1 MKITAILT
9 VRDEGAF
16 LLEWLAH
23 HRAIGFTDFLV
34 FSNDCTD
41 GTDAMLDRLQEL
53 GHLTHIPNPGPYDE
67 GGIQWTALKQ
77 ADKHPLT
84 QNADWLMCLDIDEF
98 VNIHVGDGT
107 LKALM
112 DAVPDATAFAL
123 TWRLFGNADVDAFV
137 DAPVTEQFQQA
148 APAVLYWPWRAS
160 MFKTLFKND
169 GIYSKIGVHR
179 PRSPDK
185 SRLDEARWF
194 DTRGKEILDPP
205 IKTRRLFNQF
215 GRDNY
220 LLAQL
225 NHYALGARQ
234 SYVLKRARGRV
245 NRGDKLMGMDYW
257 VERNFNQTHDDSI
270 LRHRG
275 LSAPLLAQLHADP
288 VLHDLHQRAADWR
301 DSTFIRL
308 ILEDESRA
316 LYGRLLLTPPTEP
329 LAKKK
334 AQELLR
340 IGRRAQLSVKIQPL
354 DDK

>member
-1 MKITAILT
+1 MKITAVLT

-41 GTDAMLDRLQEL
+41 GTDAMLDRLQEM
-53 GHLTHIPNPGPYDE
+53 GQITHIPNPGPYAKA
-67 GGIQWTALKQ
+67 GIQWTALKK
-77 ADKHPLT
+77 ADKHPLV
-84 QNADWLMCLDIDEF
+84 QNADWIMCLDIDEF
-98 VNIHVGDGT
+98 VNIHVGDGSLT
-107 LKALM
+107 ALM
-112 DAVPDATAFAL
+112 AAVPDATAFAL
-123 TWRLFGNADVDAFV
+123 TWRLFGNADVDAFE
-137 DAPVTEQFQQA
+137 DAPITEQFQQA

-169 GIYSKIGVHR
+169 GIYAKIGVHR

-205 IKTRRLFNQF
+205 IKTQRLFNQF

-220 LLAQL
+220 GLTQL

-234 SYVLKRARGRV
+234 SYVLKCARGRV
-245 NRGDKLMGMDYW
+245 NRGDHLMGMDYW
-257 VERNFNQTHDDSI
+257 VERNFNQDHDDSI
-270 LRHRG
+270 LRHRAT
-275 LSAPLLAQLHADP
+275 SAPLLEQFHADKTLQN
-288 VLHDLHQRAADWR
+288 LHKNAVAWR
-301 DSTFIRL
+301 QDAFDRL

-329 LAKKK
+329 LALKK
-334 AQELLR
+334 AQALLK
-340 IGRRAQLSVKIQPL
+340 IGRRAHISR
-354 DDK
+354 